1 MGHARRLFLYFH
13 NFWRKKY
20 LRAFREID
28 WALSTLTIIN
38 QFGWNF
44 QKLFSYLRDNIILI
58 NLNDI
63 LCYHHVG
70 AVPQNSFICFK
81 ILLFDIFGNYKLIST
96 KFSEIS
102 VLSEEWQFRPKNFLI
117 YYPFLTHYCKLAC
130 SDSTRLRNLRSVL
143 THYQVH
149 QKITKYS

>member
-20 LRAFREID
+20 LRAFQEID
-28 WALSTLTIIN
+28 WALSTFTTIN
-38 QFGWNF
+38 RFGWNF

-58 NLNDI
+58 NLNDILCYHHVNDI

-96 KFSEIS
+96 KISEIS
-102 VLSEEWQFRPKNFLI
+102 VLSEEWQFRQKMYKYITPSWGSSTPNILI
-117 YYPFLTHYCKLAC
+117 
-130 SDSTRLRNLRSVL
+130 
-143 THYQVH
+143 
-149 QKITKYS
+149 